1 GKATA
6 RAARTPTEQPVAAG
20 GPLPK
25 QTTSR
30 ERYVMALLTRY
41 PEEIAR
47 ADLAPTDLVDPDLRA
62 LYEQL
67 QAGKRPDSDLPAQ
80 LAALAAALGA
90 NAPELDE
97 QTDPG
102 QVIEIVA
109 LRLRVDNVQRRL
121 GEARVQLAH
130 ADGDVG
136 GLDGEIARMGE
147 ELERLMKRRERRTVL
162 HSELEREEDR

>member
-1 GKATA
+1 
-6 RAARTPTEQPVAAG
+6 
-20 GPLPK
+20 
-25 QTTSR
+25 
-30 ERYVMALLTRY
+30 MALLTRY

-47 ADLAPTDLVDPDLRA
+47 ADLDPSDLVAPDLRA
-62 LYEQL
+62 LFEHL

-80 LAALAAALGA
+80 LAAVAAALGA

-102 QVIEIVA
+102 QVIEIAA
-109 LRLRVDNVQRRL
+109 LRLREENVQRRL
-121 GEARVQLAH
+121 GEARVQLARSE
-130 ADGDVG
+130 GDLG
-136 GLDGEIARMGE
+136 GLDGEIARLGE